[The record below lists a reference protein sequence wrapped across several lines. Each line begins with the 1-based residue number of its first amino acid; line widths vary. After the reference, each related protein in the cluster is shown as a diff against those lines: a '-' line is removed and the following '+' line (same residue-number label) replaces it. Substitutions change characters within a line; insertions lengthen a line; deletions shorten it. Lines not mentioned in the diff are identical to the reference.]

1 MGADGASD
9 RKDST
14 SLRRETAALRDFGS
28 ADDGF
33 GNFYASRP
41 VAMCPGEG
49 LLTEPTA
56 ATQIVTAATALH
68 ALEPS
73 FREAPRGNADAIVA
87 HLHQLQVLA
96 SHLGNFMRT
105 LVMPQGGGVG
115 GADQRAREADQDRR
129 EDREPPLLSHIPDDR
144 GRGIAADVRRNPVV
158 DCPAPGVTSV
168 GMKSAGSDA
177 RTTTQRSASMRAR
190 HGISAPRRGQLIG
203 SMAFR
208 GPNVR

>member
-1 MGADGASD
+1 VGADGASD

-158 DCPAPGVTSV
+158 DCPAPGVNCV

-177 RTTTQRSASMRAR
+177 RDDDAEERLDAGKTRHLCASA
-190 HGISAPRRGQLIG
+190 G
-203 SMAFR
+203 STDWFDRLPWA
-208 GPNVR
+208 